1 MILLPTWYQNNC
13 FYSLLLRCRIN
24 DHCKPF
30 LHCHLLILIQ
40 LFTLS
45 SKIQGAMPQTE
56 RKIYSCSLIFENP
69 QKRTNCF
76 VWRKLTR
83 KMDLSWSCIWL
94 VKVKEGL
101 ICRLRNRKVSQN
113 FLPVMSTQ
121 LSYLNFLSSCPRFVT
136 IPVNLLYGCRES
148 NWRNLFMGS
157 GPRFV
162 LPCCPLMFMHST
174 EASVFGKKRK
184 RKKYCIKSHTSSCVI
199 Y

>member
-1 MILLPTWYQNNC
+1 MILPTWYQKNC

-30 LHCHLLILIQ
+30 SHCHLLILIQ

-83 KMDLSWSCIWL
+83 KMILSWTCIWP
-94 VKVKEGL
+94 VKVKGL
-101 ICRLRNRKVSQN
+101 VYRLRNRKVFQN
-113 FLPVMSTQ
+113 FFLSCQ
-121 LSYLNFLSSCPRFVT
+121 LSSPIWVFCLHVLSFVSILVNFHYGWRELDWKNLIVGFRSLLCSSMLPINVH
-136 IPVNLLYGCRES
+136 VLYWDQCF
-148 NWRNLFMGS
+148 W
-157 GPRFV
+157 
-162 LPCCPLMFMHST
+162 
-174 EASVFGKKRK
+174 KKK
-184 RKKYCIKSHTSSCVI
+184 DALHKVYASSCVI

>member
-24 DHCKPF
+24 DRCKPF
-30 LHCHLLILIQ
+30 SHCHLLILIQ

-83 KMDLSWSCIWL
+83 KMILSWTCIWP

-101 ICRLRNRKVSQN
+101 VCRLRNRKVFQN
-113 FLPVMSTQ
+113 FLPVMSAQ
-121 LSYLNFLSSCPRFVT
+121 LSYLNFLSSRPRFVS
-136 IPVNLLYGCRES
+136 IPMNLHYGCRES
-148 NWRNLFMGS
+148 NWRNLTMGS
-157 GPRFV
+157 GPHFV
-162 LPCCPLMFMHST
+162 LPCCLLMLMYFI
-174 EASVFGKKRK
+174 EASVFEKEIKEKR
-184 RKKYCIKSHTSSCVI
+184 IA
-199 Y
+199 